1 MIKTFDEFIKLYESH
16 NLRTK
21 NWRREIQMFLSE
33 RAYISERNRKH
44 SEFEPDKI
52 NLYCFID
59 LSGSV
64 NREFVYTFL
73 KEVIGCCIEYKYNTV
88 SVYGFGEQLTEP
100 YKLNIDSLS
109 LTDIDDIAVLLNQS
123 WDFLSSQ
130 KIGDSTENFVNI
142 AKEMYKIKMD
152 ERNAAFMIFGDGHWE
167 DANVGPKNFKRTV
180 DGENICVLAY
190 YNNDDDSRFD
200 ECIATLTDAGKL
212 KNVIT
217 THVKELR

>member
-1 MIKTFDEFIKLYESH
+1 MIKTFEEFIKLYESH

-21 NWRREIQMFLSE
+21 NWREEILMFLSE

-44 SEFEPDKI
+44 SKFEPDKI

-64 NREFVYTFL
+64 ELDIVYTFL
-73 KEVIGCCIEYKYNTV
+73 NEVIGCCIESEYSTIF
-88 SVYGFGEQLTEP
+88 VYGFGEHLTDP

-109 LTDIDDIAVLLNQS
+109 LNDIDNVVLDQI

-130 KIGDSTENFVNI
+130 KIGYATENFINI
-142 AKEMYKIKMD
+142 AEEMRKIKMD
-152 ERNAAFMIFGDGHWE
+152 EHNAAFMIFGDGHWE
-167 DANVGPKNFKRTV
+167 DSKYFKKV
-180 DGENICVLAY
+180 VSGENICVLAY
-190 YNNDDDSRFD
+190 YNNDDDSHFD
-200 ECIATLTDAGKL
+200 KCIAALTDAGGL

-217 THVKELR
+217 THVKELL